1 MYAHEF
7 EYYVMMVLKQLRDD
21 IFTHCR
27 AYCVVAVKGMEKM
40 ALDSQGNSYD
50 ERCYD
55 ESVTDHWLAKLSLGV
70 HKGLFEN
77 YFG

>member
-55 ESVTDHWLAKLSLGV
+55 ERCHRPLASKIEPWST
-70 HKGLFEN
+70 
-77 YFG
+77 